1 MTCANPNVCVNPN
14 ARERT
19 VNGGLEGSFGGRPPD
34 AVAGDGNL
42 FSLEKDVAMAD
53 SLVVGGYQESCGV
66 SEVTTVDG
74 DNTSEQRNLENLYGS
89 WMHVVNKRRRNVN
102 IQGSSGMNESHDV
115 VEDRVEPQ
123 SIENNEVRAISR
135 EVQVANTVRSSGVS
149 VSTSEVVATQRK
161 QHVARGKMVGVAVD
175 TEKVLVGHVNPA
187 KIFDNRGVHI
197 GGVKNVASH
206 ETVVK
211 AASTLNSEKH
221 VAVRVC
227 MWRRNG

>member
-34 AVAGDGNL
+34 AVAGDDVNGTREAQGKILAQGGSNSIPPFKETLVGN
-42 FSLEKDVAMAD
+42 
-53 SLVVGGYQESCGV
+53 
-66 SEVTTVDG
+66 
-74 DNTSEQRNLENLYGS
+74 R
-89 WMHVVNKRRRNVN
+89 
-102 IQGSSGMNESHDV
+102 ESHDV